1 MAFRNNVALDT
12 NFLLYA
18 AQSKLDVFAQFRQL
32 LGSKVSF
39 VIPYQVEHELEK
51 ISGRKGKFARN
62 VKLVL
67 IFMKSYNVSSKKISA
82 RNADAALLKM
92 AKSGYLVATN
102 DRELKRRI
110 NLASEKV
117 AYLRQKKYIEIG

>member
-1 MAFRNNVALDT
+1 
-12 NFLLYA
+12 
-18 AQSKLDVFAQFRQL
+18 
-32 LGSKVSF
+32 
-39 VIPYQVEHELEK
+39 
-51 ISGRKGKFARN
+51 
-62 VKLVL
+62 
-67 IFMKSYNVSSKKISA
+67 MKSYNVSSKKISA
-82 RNADAALLKM
+82 RNADAALLNM